1 MIRRLKQVYF
11 GWWTVLS
18 LGVIGLM
25 GYGFVTYGLSAL
37 FKPMAADLGLSRAAT
52 SVAAG
57 IIGLGHL
64 YQGPLA
70 GWASDKYGPK
80 WIILFG
86 VLCLVVGF
94 ILMNFIASYWAFLVV
109 WGLIL
114 GAGQAFACTI
124 PPVKQI
130 INWFVR
136 KSALAISIT
145 FTIQLASGLILLP
158 LIAWLTISQGWRM
171 TCIITGVTVALIGFP
186 LAWFL
191 IKQHRPEHYG
201 LLPDGDKKRETIIGT
216 VGTVEKEIKTIDK
229 GDEVELT
236 LRQALK
242 TSGFWVMIATS
253 YVNTLVIPI
262 MTVHLIPL
270 LTDTGIS
277 PVKAAGMMSIWLTAA
292 IPARLITGII
302 VDRVKKRW
310 LRYIYAISFFLQ
322 ALSFAAFMIN
332 KSMPMIYV
340 WFILYGF
347 GAGANFSS
355 LLPTMPRYFGRKAYG
370 KIDGMRW
377 MVMVPVGLLAPVYV
391 GWVYDHSG
399 SYLSLITL
407 FTVLLTVAGVVACFM
422 FPPKAS
428 PQSTEQSVK

>member
-1 MIRRLKQVYF
+1 MRHRLTQIYF
-11 GWWTVLS
+11 GWWTVLA
-18 LGVIGLM
+18 LGIIGLM
-25 GYGFVTYGLSAL
+25 GAGFVTYGLSAL
-37 FKPMAADLGLSRAAT
+37 FKPMAAELNLSRAAT

-57 IIGLGHL
+57 VIGLGHL

-86 VLCLVVGF
+86 ISCLTAGF
-94 ILMNFIASYWAFLVV
+94 ILMNFIGSYWAFLVV

-158 LIAWLTISQGWRM
+158 LVAWLTISYGWRT
-171 TCIITGVTVALIGFP
+171 TCIVTGVTVAVIGFP

-201 LLPDGDKKRETIIGT
+201 LLPDGDKKKETIIGT
-216 VGTVEKEIKTIDK
+216 IGSFEKETKVV
-229 GDEVELT
+229 GSEEAVELT

-253 YVNTLVIPI
+253 YINTLVTPI

-270 LTDTGIS
+270 LTDTGLS
-277 PVKAAGMMSIWLTAA
+277 PVKAAGLMSIWLTAA
-292 IPARLITGII
+292 APARLITGII
-302 VDRVKKRW
+302 VDRVKKGR

-322 ALSFAAFMIN
+322 AFSFAAFMVN
-332 KSMPMIYV
+332 KSMPMVYV
-340 WFILYGF
+340 WLILYGF

-377 MVMVPVGLLAPVYV
+377 MVMVPIGLVAPIYI
-391 GWVYDHSG
+391 GWIYDNTG

-407 FTVLLTVAGVVACFM
+407 FAVLLAVAGVVACFM
-422 FPPKAS
+422 LPPKGV
-428 PQSTEQSVK
+428 PKPTDQSV